1 MSSDVHYTVDVVLEN
16 LESDADHIDVV
27 FQPME
32 NENEAVGLSFKG
44 RFESILTE
52 NCDKE
57 VWWVMV
63 EDRIEKDGDFAEKV
77 RGSSVFLYTQCYGW
91 LNNIDTHTH
100 MYVGCSEDAGRRGQD
115 EGGGHC

>member
-1 MSSDVHYTVDVVLEN
+1 MSSDVKYTVDIVLEN
-16 LESDADHIDVV
+16 LESDADLVDV
-27 FQPME
+27 E

-57 VWWVMV
+57 LWWVMV

-77 RGSSVFLYTQCYGW
+77 RGSSVFHYTQCYGW

-100 MYVGCSEDAGRRGQD
+100 THVL
-115 EGGGHC
+115 